1 MTKETAKRLNKA
13 RRQYARLEA
22 EYLPFSKK
30 KIIEEPRKSGDW
42 SRAETA
48 APLRRSAETGAH

>member
-1 MTKETAKRLNKA
+1 MTKEPAKQLNKA
-13 RRQYARLEA
+13 KRQYARLEA

-42 SRAETA
+42 ARAEPA
-48 APLRRSAETGAH
+48 APLRRSAETETH